1 MPYSLNSLIDIIE
14 KNKQKKQ
21 IATKIIES
29 DPKNLSVL
37 PKLITSS
44 SSIIRPDKDKE
55 FNNYQI
61 LNEIFNKIKNLKENN
76 TNIIKLFPDIELA
89 IQILVSSILS
99 PKKMTDIKLN
109 YKLNKNFSNESIVL
123 ANILNIIK
131 DYITLEYE
139 IEEKLPDILREAL
152 FESGAYII
160 SIIPESTVDEIIN
173 TDIIANFS
181 TEEFKQKSD
190 YIISSVTKPINIL
203 KNKKIEINHFNSKIQ
218 SFLSLLLSEENIRIT
233 DNFNILKFNKIKEKI
248 TQSVLKKSLKFNSSI
263 STESLNA
270 IDYLDI
276 FRVKENTSYKN
287 IEYIKNKN
295 ETKRKSIGKPMIIKI
310 PTESVIPVIIPGDKS
325 NHIGYFVL
333 LDENGKPLNI
343 ELKNTDTLNN
353 INYVLNLNSNTSNL
367 SSVQKAYKNLI
378 YDNTLNIDFNQLF
391 ELYKNVIE
399 TQLYNSIKNSLYGS
413 NIEIANKNDIY
424 FIMFCRALAN
434 QKTNLLFIPNELLV
448 YFAFYYNELGIGKS
462 LLENLS
468 ILSSLRAILL
478 FSKTMAFAKQA
489 IDVTKVNVSLDPN
502 DPDPEKTIEQIQ
514 DSVLR
519 LRQNYFPLGINN
531 PIDLVNWVQRAG
543 LQFYYE
549 NNPLL
554 PNVKIDFENVNIQHT
569 IPSSDLEEELRKQT
583 IIALGLSPE
592 TIDNGFS
599 PEFATTIV
607 ANNILLSKRIS
618 IYQNKLKL
626 HLSKFVS
633 MILINDEE
641 LRNKLRK
648 FIMENIDT
656 LQQTLDDNYKQLLI
670 KNSSE
675 FIEYFI
681 DKLAENIEI
690 TLPKPEIT
698 NINNL
703 SAEFELYKEN
713 LDKVIDSTIS
723 TEIFSEN
730 ISGELS
736 TYIETIKNIYK
747 HYLLRKWMSDN
758 NYYTEVLKIT
768 NTNKEEIDGLLET
781 ISNHLIYTNRNSVK
795 LLTILQKFKEAINS
809 DIRNLE
815 ESSIN
820 NVDNSLDSSNLNT
833 EEKNKDNEDMNF
845 NISESDTDLNF

>member
-434 QKTNLLFIPNELLV
+434 QKTNLLFIPKELLV